1 MHLEANTQITP
12 FTFHGHD
19 VRVFVANDGEPR
31 FVLNDLCKVLGM
43 SNPRMVRDRLQDDD
57 VSQTDVTDSLGR
69 IQTTNV
75 VTEAGMYDVVLRSDK
90 PEALQFRK
98 FVTREVLP
106 SIRKHG
112 AYMTEATIEQVLTD
126 PDTLIK
132 LATDLKAER
141 ARRAELE
148 HQAALDAPKVVFADA
163 VAVSKTAILVG
174 DLAKILRG
182 NGVQV
187 GGTRLFAWMRANGFL
202 INRKGMDWNMPTQ
215 RAMELELFKVKETVV
230 THSDGH
236 TSISKTPKITGK
248 GQRYFIERFLDGRFL
263 IDAAA

>member
-12 FTFHGHD
+12 FTFHGHQ
-19 VRVFVANDGEPR
+19 VRVIADNPDHPLWVARDVATALGYKNPSDAVKRHCKGVAIHDTLPTAGGTQKVRVIAEP
-31 FVLNDLCKVLGM
+31 DLY
-43 SNPRMVRDRLQDDD
+43 RLIVGSELDTAQEFERL
-57 VSQTDVTDSLGR
+57 VFEE
-69 IQTTNV
+69 I
-75 VTEAGMYDVVLRSDK
+75 
-90 PEALQFRK
+90 
-98 FVTREVLP
+98 LP

-112 AYMTEATIEQVLTD
+112 AYMTEVTIEQVLTD

-248 GQRYFIERFLDGRFL
+248 GQRYFIERFLDGRFQ
-263 IDAAA
+263 IDDAA